1 MYGIVI
7 RTAGC
12 TNIACVG
19 SHNKDSNY
27 SFIVIPRHDEE
38 NSTWLSHTNW
48 EAYFLDWV

>member
-1 MYGIVI
+1 MVLLYVLQAALN
-7 RTAGC
+7 T
-12 TNIACVG
+12 ACVG